1 MAFSWKKRK
10 DIFKGEG
17 IYHLTFTVVGRKPLL
32 GELVPIGQSRSY
44 VMNVERSFNTNGT
57 HRNTYISKEATVEPS
72 PFGYAVSR
80 DIQRLPE
87 RVDGLTVCAKQ
98 IMPDH
103 IHIVVWVKKDTGKS
117 IRQIGNGFR
126 IGIKRIAIDMGVWK
140 DTEGHILDIPFIRT
154 LSHRNQLSAMI
165 NYTHANPDNAWQRKQ
180 HPDLYTIRRRVNHG
194 GLLFDTM
201 GKRRLLDWPDKQ
213 VIALSR
219 SLTDEQ
225 IQAEVT
231 KALRRAE
238 HGAITLT
245 AAINA
250 GEKAVARAVR
260 ESGHPLIVM
269 MLDGFPPEG
278 TDAARY
284 YHPNGVYH
292 TICGQ
297 GRLYLMAPHPS
308 NYDTPALIAATEAE
322 LQRKAS
328 EKGLQYMPIPHSS
341 KRWRMIAGNVMLK
354 LLQ

>member
-1 MAFSWKKRK
+1 MAFTWKEHK

-17 IYHLTFTVVGRKPLL
+17 VYHLTFAIVGRKPLL
-32 GELVPIGQSRSY
+32 GELVPIEQSRTY
-44 VMNVERSFNTNGT
+44 VENVKRSISINETQN
-57 HRNTYISKEATVEPS
+57 NTYISKVATVEPS

-80 DIQRLPE
+80 DIQRLSD

-103 IHIVVWVKKDTGKS
+103 MHIVVWVKKDSGKS

-126 IGIKRIAIDMGVWK
+126 IGIKRIAIEMGIWK
-140 DTEGHILDIPFIRT
+140 ETDGHILDIPFIRT
-154 LSHRNQLSAMI
+154 LSRRNQLSAMI
-165 NYTHANPDNAWQRKQ
+165 NYVHANPDNAWMRRQ
-180 HPDLYTIRRRVNHG
+180 HPDLYTIRRRVEHG

-219 SLTDEQ
+219 SLSDEQ
-225 IQAEVT
+225 IQTEVT
-231 KALRRAE
+231 KALWNAE
-238 HGAITLT
+238 RGVVTLT

-250 GEKAVARAVR
+250 GEKTVARAVR
-260 ESGHPLIVM
+260 EAGFPLVVM
-269 MLDGFPPEG
+269 MLDGFPAEG

-292 TICGQ
+292 TICGE

-308 NYDTPALIAATEAE
+308 NYENSNLIAATEAE

-328 EKGLQYMPIPHSS
+328 EKGLRYSPIPHDS
-341 KRWRMIAGNVMLK
+341 KRWRMIAGNVMLRG
-354 LLQ
+354 L